1 MSDSVKAFVVTFK
14 FMTGAMVDVVV
25 VDVVGM
31 LVKYSFDEVVN
42 LTGSLID

>member
-14 FMTGAMVDVVV
+14 IVTDAIVDVVV